1 VGVLPLESLNAM
13 KLLIV
18 LSLPELAV
26 LTAAACMY
34 VYDWL
39 RGAQRYL

>member
-1 VGVLPLESLNAM
+1 M

-26 LTAAACMY
+26 LAAAAY
-34 VYDWL
+34 LWVYDWL
-39 RGAQRYL
+39 RGKPRYL

>member
-1 VGVLPLESLNAM
+1 M

-26 LTAAACMY
+26 LAAAACLY
-34 VYDWL
+34 VYEWL
-39 RGAQRYL
+39 RGEPRYL